1 MKGRPAIIPERIR
14 RIGGNS
20 FAFIPHRFLRDGFL
34 ASLTADERSLYLF
47 LVLAADRQGISF
59 WSYDRICS
67 VLEVHLE
74 RYIEARNALIEKE
87 LLAFDGTRF
96 QVLEL
101 PHRPILPRPLRSRAD
116 MEDDD
121 PATIGSLIR
130 QSLAGQGE
138 ER

>member
-1 MKGRPAIIPERIR
+1 MSQRPVIIPDRVR
-14 RIGGNS
+14 RIGGSS

-34 ASLTADERSLYLF
+34 ASLRANERSLYLF

-67 VLEVHLE
+67 ILELHLD
-74 RYIEARNALIEKE
+74 RYIEARNGLIDKE

-101 PHRPILPRPLRSRAD
+101 PKRPVLPNPLRSQAD
-116 MEDDD
+116 MEDND
-121 PATIGSLIR
+121 PAAIGALIR
-130 QSLAGQGE
+130 QSLRSGA
-138 ER
+138 R